1 MKNINILCL
10 HEPTLGLMLTVVM
23 VGTYLRYGKLSRLIN
38 MVPKTRMVISFIMTT
53 EGASNFKVHPESEP
67 ITYSVNCYGELST
80 Q

>member
-1 MKNINILCL
+1 MNEEYKYIMFAWTYIRAYAD
-10 HEPTLGLMLTVVM
+10 GSD
-23 VGTYLRYGKLSRLIN
+23 GTYLRYGKLSRLIN